1 MGYSFRSERYRYTVW
16 VKNKKSTEPISN
28 DDIYAEELYD
38 YKIDPNE
45 TENKAGLENYQ
56 RIKTQ
61 FVKLANGFFNSQIT
75 EKVIVVESNDISQ
88 NIMTND
94 KSNSWADKRS
104 KIVGNYIAGEMLM
117 NKNQQEFLVNA
128 LYSKYSRNNDMTTG
142 KNLTDSQKET
152 IYKETFSLIK
162 GILLDK
168 FTKKQVDSI
177 LEYESEKLST
187 L

>member
-1 MGYSFRSERYRYTVW
+1 
-16 VKNKKSTEPISN
+16 
-28 DDIYAEELYD
+28 
-38 YKIDPNE
+38 
-45 TENKAGLENYQ
+45 
-56 RIKTQ
+56 
-61 FVKLANGFFNSQIT
+61 
-75 EKVIVVESNDISQ
+75 
-88 NIMTND
+88 MTND

-117 NKNQQEFLVNA
+117 NKNQQEFLVNV

-162 GILLDK
+162 GILLEK